1 MIVFSAFVPHPPLL
15 NPEIGKENLF
25 KLEKT
30 REAYKHLE
38 AELYNSKPDII
49 IIISPHGK
57 LHKEAFT
64 INQNPELKVNFKDFG
79 DLITNKV
86 FSNEL
91 GLGYRIKESIET
103 RLPIL
108 LTAEEDLDYGSSIPL
123 LQLTNHLPNIKVLP
137 IGYSDLS
144 NKEHIRFAEIIK
156 EEVNKSKKRIAII
169 ASGDLSHKLHQD
181 SPTGY
186 SQRGQEF
193 DQIIIKLL
201 AQKKIEQLID
211 FDEELR
217 KEAGECGFKSLLILL
232 GIMKNMNYEPE
243 KLSYE
248 APFGIGYLVQNF
260 KIK

>member
-1 MIVFSAFVPHPPLL
+1 MIVFSSFLPHPPLL
-15 NPEIGKENLF
+15 NPEIGKENLI
-25 KLEKT
+25 KLKKT
-30 REAYKHLE
+30 IAAYKHLE
-38 AELYNSKPDII
+38 AELYNAKPDII

-79 DLITNKV
+79 DLITNRV

-103 RLPIL
+103 SLPIIL
-108 LTAEEDLDYGSSIPL
+108 IAEDLDYGSAIPL
-123 LQLTNHLPNIKVLP
+123 LQLTKHLSKIKILP

-144 NKEHIRFAEIIK
+144 NKDHIKFGEIIK
-156 EEVNKSKKRIAII
+156 EEINKSKKRIAII
-169 ASGDLSHKLHQD
+169 ASGDLSHKLHKD
-181 SPTGY
+181 SPAGY

-201 AQKKIEQLID
+201 AKKKIEELIN

-232 GIMKNMNYEPE
+232 GVMKNINYEPE

-248 APFGIGYLVQNF
+248 APFGIGYLVENF